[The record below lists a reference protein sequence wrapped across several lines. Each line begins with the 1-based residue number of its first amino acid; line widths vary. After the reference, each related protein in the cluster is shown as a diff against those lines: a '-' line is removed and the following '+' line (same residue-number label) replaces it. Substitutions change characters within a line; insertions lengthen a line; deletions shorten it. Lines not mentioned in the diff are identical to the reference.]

1 MTSNFNIQK
10 ILIAPLDW
18 GLGHATRCIPIINAL
33 INNGYTVI
41 IAAEGAQLVLLQ
53 TEFPD
58 LAILP
63 LKGYRVKYSR
73 YKWALPFKLFIQ
85 LPGIFQTIRYEK
97 KWLQKTIKEQQI
109 DMVIADNR
117 YGLSSKT
124 IPCIFITHQLR
135 IQIPF
140 VWLEKFIQ
148 KINYGFID
156 QFTRCWIP
164 DVLGE
169 INLAG
174 ELSHPAVIP
183 NTKVQYIGLLSRF
196 QKKQTIKKY
205 DCCIILSGP
214 EPQRTLLEEKI
225 CNSLFQ
231 FKGETLIIRGK
242 PGSNETISVPGN
254 VKVINH
260 LPGYEMQEAILQSD
274 YVISRSGYT
283 TVMELIALEKRSILI
298 PTPGQTEQE
307 YLANWLQQK
316 QICLRAD
323 QSTFD
328 LFEAIEKAKH
338 FSYKTLPLPVF
349 ANETI
354 QVLLS
359 EL

>member
-33 INNGYTVI
+33 ISNGYSVI
-41 IAAEGAQLVLLQ
+41 IASEGPQAVLLQ

-58 LAILP
+58 LTILP
-63 LKGYRVKYSR
+63 LQGYRVKYSK

-85 LPGIFQTIRYEK
+85 LPGIFQTIRHEK
-97 KWLQKTIKEQQI
+97 KWLQKMVKEQQI
-109 DMVIADNR
+109 DLVIADNR

-124 IPCIFITHQLR
+124 IPCIFITHQLS

-140 VWLEKFIQ
+140 VWLEKIIQ
-148 KINYGFID
+148 KINYRYID
-156 QFTRCWIP
+156 QFTRCWVP

-174 ELSHPAVIP
+174 KLSHPAVLP
-183 NTKVQYIGLLSRF
+183 NTKVQYTGLLSRF
-196 QKKQTIKKY
+196 QKKQVVKKY
-205 DCCIILSGP
+205 EYCIILSGP

-225 CNSLFQ
+225 CKDLF
-231 FKGETLIIRGK
+231 KIKSETLMIRGK
-242 PGSNETISVPGN
+242 PGSVETLSVPEN
-254 VKVINH
+254 ITVVNH
-260 LPGYEMQEAILQSD
+260 LPGNEMEEAILQSD
-274 YVISRSGYT
+274 YIISRSGYT
-283 TVMELIALEKRSILI
+283 TVMELISLEKKAILI

-307 YLANWLQQK
+307 YLASWLQQK
-316 QICLRAD
+316 QICLSIN

-328 LFEAIEKAKH
+328 LEEAIEKAKL
-338 FSYKTLPLPVF
+338 FSYQTFSLPVCT
-349 ANETI
+349 NETI
-354 QVLLS
+354 QTLLS